1 MTAAAGSGGLAC
13 QEFILVHSVSSL
25 PFSFKHYMG
34 AEDADI
40 LAMAGKR
47 GVLHCLEIPAISI
60 TQDGPTHIAERE
72 EPYRASDK
80 WPTSQLSYRSPLKRH
95 TNGSI
100 SFMQP
105 SA

>member
-1 MTAAAGSGGLAC
+1 MTEAAESGGPSH

-47 GVLHCLEIPAISI
+47 GVLHCLEISAISI
-60 TQDGPTHIAERE
+60 IQHGPTHIAERE
-72 EPYRASDK
+72 EPYRASNK
-80 WPTSQLSYRSPLKRH
+80 WPTSQLS
-95 TNGSI
+95 
-100 SFMQP
+100 
-105 SA
+105 